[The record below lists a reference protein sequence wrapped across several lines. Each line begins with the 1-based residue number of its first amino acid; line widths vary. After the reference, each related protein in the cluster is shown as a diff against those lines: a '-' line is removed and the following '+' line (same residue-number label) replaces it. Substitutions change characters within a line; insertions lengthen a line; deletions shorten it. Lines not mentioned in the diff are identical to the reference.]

1 VPIST
6 RKKGKKKTKKLVQTH
21 LLSKAVLANL
31 ADLCTE
37 KVCTQHTDT
46 EREIYILYI
55 LYSCKLHYKMGF
67 FFSN

>member
-6 RKKGKKKTKKLVQTH
+6 RKKGGKKKLVQTN

-46 EREIYILYI
+46 ERYIYIYIFI